1 MSKFINELLKSS
13 QAASKELSKSM
24 NLLDE
29 LMSETLRKAPENDKK
44 KIEEI
49 QIKTKQI
56 IQLAKSG
63 DTQAAHELLNTIKNG
78 QSNK

>member
-13 QAASKELSKSM
+13 QAASNELSKSM
-24 NLLDE
+24 GLLDE
-29 LMSETLRKAPENDKK
+29 LMSETLRKAPESDKK

-56 IQLAKSG
+56 IQLAKNG
-63 DTQAAHELLNTIKNG
+63 DTKAAHELLNTIKNG
-78 QSNK
+78 QGNK